1 MVTFPRPWGHE
12 MDKAREKVLQELQKL
27 GMSGYEAKAYVAL
40 VSAEEA
46 LTGYEVAKLSGVPR
60 STVYETLAKLIGRG
74 AAFETRGDN
83 GSPAYLPLPAGALV
97 SRLRRDFD
105 ESLES
110 LSETLPRL
118 RLPAPSSTTHHLSGH
133 QAVRERARDLIDG
146 ARTEIY
152 ASIWPQDARE
162 LTGALRKAQTRGVE
176 VSILSF
182 GDYERI
188 GNFYLHRFASPEV
201 ALERVGCRLL
211 VIAADRRSVLLAGEQ
226 DDESWG
232 VYSED
237 PAVVLVA
244 LEYVRHDIAIQ
255 VLSERIGAEKVEE
268 IWYSDPVLAK
278 VREGRTWR
286 PFQQDGR

>member
-1 MVTFPRPWGHE
+1 
-12 MDKAREKVLQELQKL
+12 MDRAREKVLQELQKL

-40 VSAEEA
+40 VSAEAA

-74 AAFETRGDN
+74 AAFETRSEN
-83 GSPAYLPLPAGALV
+83 GSPAYLPLPTAALV

-105 ESLES
+105 SSLEA
-110 LSETLPRL
+110 LTETLPKL
-118 RLPAPSSTTHHLSGH
+118 RLPRPSYATHHLSGH
-133 QAVRERARDLIDG
+133 AAVRERARDLVDAAG
-146 ARTEIY
+146 TEVY
-152 ASIWPQDARE
+152 ASIWPQDAVDLLASFR
-162 LTGALRKAQTRGVE
+162 AAAARGLE

-182 GDYERI
+182 GEYERV

-211 VIAADRRSVLLAGEQ
+211 VIASDRRSVLIGGEL

-255 VLSERIGAEKVEE
+255 VLAERIGAERVEE

-278 VREGRTWR
+278 VRSGRTWR
-286 PFQQDGR
+286 PFQEDGR